1 MALTPATAIML
12 SKASLLRQHRRGTAT
27 RAAGWLGGAR
37 GHSALQWALPLFLT
51 ACNRL
56 KHSTAQHSSAEQR
69 SAVHT
74 APGSKHGEL
83 GAAVLQLA
91 PQAGSVYRRGK
102 GCGHTAQGNGLVS
115 EQQGGE

>member
-1 MALTPATAIML
+1 MHC
-12 SKASLLRQHRRGTAT
+12 S
-27 RAAGWLGGAR
+27 
-37 GHSALQWALPLFLT
+37 GHSLSSSQHAT
-51 ACNRL
+51 GS
-56 KHSTAQHSSAEQR
+56 STAQHSSAEQR